1 MPGKLILIG
10 GGEVKRNCEDCK
22 SELLAHIFRGWDI
35 KSTTVIFPPS
45 DEKQKG
51 VRKYQQV
58 FKKITGNLPQ
68 FILLD
73 ENSKTT
79 EADIEKIKKTHLIY
93 FGGGQQKKYMSG
105 LSFDFIKEVQNR
117 FYHDNVFIAGTSA
130 GAMIF
135 SDKII
140 AEGSNAESQL
150 NDELNIL
157 PGINLL
163 PNFIID
169 THFIQRSRFA
179 RLAHAVKRYPDLI
192 GLGIE
197 ANSALF
203 FENDHLAKCYGDGPI
218 TIVDGSNIQIKTISE
233 KDSVFNLTVHLLAA
247 GCTIDFK
254 NLKQMCSPDG

>member
-79 EADIEKIKKTHLIY
+79 EADIEKIKKHI
-93 FGGGQQKKYMSG
+93 
-105 LSFDFIKEVQNR
+105 
-117 FYHDNVFIAGTSA
+117 
-130 GAMIF
+130 
-135 SDKII
+135 
-140 AEGSNAESQL
+140 
-150 NDELNIL
+150 
-157 PGINLL
+157 
-163 PNFIID
+163 
-169 THFIQRSRFA
+169 
-179 RLAHAVKRYPDLI
+179 
-192 GLGIE
+192 
-197 ANSALF
+197 
-203 FENDHLAKCYGDGPI
+203 
-218 TIVDGSNIQIKTISE
+218 
-233 KDSVFNLTVHLLAA
+233 
-247 GCTIDFK
+247 
-254 NLKQMCSPDG
+254 